1 MADGNDDLLDKAD
14 ALMRRHRVFV
24 AGANDPAFAEPAD
37 SDASADEDVPVL
49 TDVVGP
55 DAVAAAPSIEAVDL
69 DALRT
74 ALAAALDAWVDTELP
89 LHVQRVLDGVTDQLI
104 LQLSDKSRSELLP
117 QLQALVASA
126 GQGAKPAAADD

>member
-24 AGANDPAFAEPAD
+24 AGANDPAFA
-37 SDASADEDVPVL
+37 DAAETVESADEDVPVL

-55 DAVAAAPSIEAVDL
+55 ELVAAVPAMQAVDL
-69 DALRT
+69 DALRA
-74 ALAAALDAWVDTELP
+74 ALAAVLDSWVDTELP

-104 LQLSDKSRSELLP
+104 LQLSEKSHGELLP
-117 QLQALVASA
+117 RLHALVEGA
-126 GQGAKPAAADD
+126 GQGAKPAPADD